1 MRKGVKATGARPSV
15 AFFSVPPLEMALHML
30 IAFTYLPGF
39 VTMIF
44 RGMPTVWRGRHR
56 LIFCWLIFMQA
67 VSPGRKTLE
76 EMARWTPATITA
88 WRFGRLRK
96 AASWNVHLLVSW
108 LAHDLVATLPAPA
121 NGILYLFGDGSHA
134 DKRGTKNPVV
144 QKGRISQ
151 HHPWFF
157 GLRFVLLMAAWDGYR
172 VPVGFRLILPKRHAA
187 YRSENAVFREMVAAF
202 VPPSWAKLVIVGGD
216 AAYGSKANM
225 DMVQDRDKADSARRW
240 GFVVAI
246 ARTWKTV
253 EEQSLKNLVTHVPHT
268 YDQCTRVPRAQ
279 GRKGRKTFWT
289 YSTCLYLRHVGDVTV
304 VLSKKGRNTGPQ
316 PTKILVTNL
325 AELTPSQVVCIDQKR
340 WAIELMNWELKSG
353 LGLGEHQVS
362 GDTNRSEKSVGIAV
376 LAYLFV
382 MRMRH
387 HEIVPGKPWSI
398 FQLQHALRLR
408 VMTNQ
413 VEHTVKVKMAKAY
426 NAA

>member
-1 MRKGVKATGARPSV
+1 
-15 AFFSVPPLEMALHML
+15 
-30 IAFTYLPGF
+30 
-39 VTMIF
+39 VTLVF
-44 RGMPTVWRGRHR
+44 RGLPTVWRGRHR

-88 WRFGRLRK
+88 WRFGRLLK

-108 LAHDLVATLPAPA
+108 SAQDLLPTLPAPA

-134 DKRGTKNPVV
+134 DKRGTKNPMG

-172 VPVGFRLILPKRHAA
+172 LPVGFRLILPKRHAD
-187 YRSENAVFREMVAAF
+187 YRSENALFREMVGAF
-202 VPPSWAKLVIVGGD
+202 VPPRWAKVVIVGGD
-216 AAYGSKANM
+216 AAYGSQANIR
-225 DMVQDRDKADSARRW
+225 MVQDRDKADPARRW
-240 GFVVAI
+240 GFVFAI
-246 ARTWKTV
+246 ARTWKTA
-253 EEQSLKNLVTHVPHT
+253 EEKTIKNLVTHVPHT
-268 YDQCTRVPRAQ
+268 YYQRTRVPREQARQ
-279 GRKGRKTFWT
+279 SRKTFWT
-289 YSTCLYLRHVGDVTV
+289 FHTRVCLRHIGDVTV
-304 VLSKKGRNTGPQ
+304 ILSKRGRNLGPKQ
-316 PTKILVTNL
+316 TKILVINL
-325 AELTPSQVVCIDQKR
+325 AELTASQVVCIYQKR
-340 WAIELMNWELKSG
+340 WAIEILNWELKSG

-362 GDTNRSEKSVGIAV
+362 GDKNRSEKSVGIAV

-382 MRMRH
+382 LRVCH
-387 HEIVPGKPWSI
+387 HEIIPGKPWSI

-413 VEHTVKVKMAKAY
+413 VEHNVKAKMAKARK
-426 NAA
+426 AA

>member
-1 MRKGVKATGARPSV
+1 
-15 AFFSVPPLEMALHML
+15 ML

-39 VTMIF
+39 VTMVF

-56 LIFCWLIFMQA
+56 LIFCWLIFIQA
-67 VSPGRKTLE
+67 VHPGRKTLE

-88 WRFGRLRK
+88 WRFGRLLK
-96 AASWNVHLLVSW
+96 AAYWNVHLLVSW
-108 LAHDLVATLPAPA
+108 LAQDLLTTLPAPA

-144 QKGRISQ
+144 QKGRISK

-172 VPVGFRLILPKRHAA
+172 LPVSFRLILPKRHAG
-187 YRSENAVFREMVAAF
+187 YRSENALFRELVSEF
-202 VPPSWAKLVIVGGD
+202 VPPRWAKLVIVGGD

-225 DMVQDRDKADSARRW
+225 RMIQDRDKADAARRW
-240 GFVVAI
+240 AFVFAI

-253 EEQSLKNLVTHVPHT
+253 EDKTLKNLVTHLPHM
-268 YDQCTRVPRAQ
+268 YYQRTRVPRATTDT
-279 GRKGRKTFWT
+279 GRRTFWT
-289 YSTCLYLRHVGDVTV
+289 YHTRVCLRHVGDVTL
-304 VLSKKGRNTGPQ
+304 VLSKKGRNMGPQ
-316 PTKILVTNL
+316 HTKLLVTNL
-325 AELTPSQVVCIDQKR
+325 AELTPSQVVCIYQKR
-340 WAIELMNWELKSG
+340 WAIELLNWELKSG

-382 MRMRH
+382 LRVCH
-387 HEIVPGKPWSI
+387 HEIIPGKPWSI

-408 VMTNQ
+408 AMITQ
-413 VEHTVKVKMAKAY
+413 VEHKVKVKMAKTRK
-426 NAA
+426 AA